1 MNAIADIPKF
11 LRTTVPIADW
21 AGVGVR
27 RSSESS
33 VQARLRADA
42 RESITLMQS
51 ILQVPLLQRVQT
63 TSEVDTDDMPEAERA
78 SYFEKLNS
86 LLDVVRA
93 TRQLYEG
100 AMYQHFLRL
109 VRDNA
114 PDLAVEFASKH
125 MQFVEYSLEFER
137 ILVLFGAGTD
147 DDAEL
152 IADVVP
158 HVA

>member
-51 ILQVPLLQRVQT
+51 ILQVPLLERVQT

-93 TRQLYEG
+93 TRHLYEG
-100 AMYQHFLRL
+100 AM
-109 VRDNA
+109 
-114 PDLAVEFASKH
+114 
-125 MQFVEYSLEFER
+125 
-137 ILVLFGAGTD
+137 
-147 DDAEL
+147 
-152 IADVVP
+152 
-158 HVA
+158 